1 MPYQIA
7 SPNEYLVVTGF
18 GINQFRICKK
28 QFVLP
33 GLQSC
38 TRFDV
43 TPMTFA
49 LDLKVM
55 SAEKLPFV
63 LPAVYTIGV
72 NKDDPK
78 SLETYAKN
86 FVNTD
91 GEQAI
96 DMKVRNVVLG
106 IIEGETRVVIST
118 LSIEELFKSR
128 KAFLDTVVPLIQ
140 GELTPLGLKLYNM
153 NLKELQDTQDTAYF
167 KQLMQKTYEN
177 AVNQARIDVAEAK
190 MRGEIGEKERKAKGI
205 QEVARIEADQ
215 IAFENQRRTAIAESN
230 TLLEIKQTEFAQRVR
245 LTKIET
251 NQNAQMKEAELNAEL
266 EKKRAMLNV
275 EKIRASE
282 LAGTTVEAE
291 KIKAIA
297 DARAYETAK
306 ATDMKQYEIE
316 KQAEGLKKLYL
327 AQAGGIKAIVDAFGN
342 PALALQFLMMEKGI
356 LQQLAQEN
364 AKAIQGLQPR
374 ITVWTT
380 GGDAG
385 ATDPG
390 KSVRDI
396 FQTLPPLL
404 GTIKD
409 QTGSKPSKSLRQ

>member
-1 MPYQIA
+1 MNY
-7 SPNEYLVVTGF
+7 S
-18 GINQFRICKK
+18 
-28 QFVLP
+28 
-33 GLQSC
+33 
-38 TRFDV
+38 
-43 TPMTFA
+43 

-72 NKDDPK
+72 NKDDEK
-78 SLETYAKN
+78 SLHIYCRN

-91 GEQAI
+91 SESQI
-96 DMKVRNVVLG
+96 DSKVRNVVMG

-140 GELTPLGLKLYNM
+140 GELAPLGLKLYNM
-153 NLKELQDTQDTAYF
+153 NLKELQDTPDTAYF

-190 MRGEIGEKERKAKGI
+190 MRGEIGEKERTAKTA
-205 QEVARIEADQ
+205 QEIARLDADQ
-215 IAFENQRRTAIAESN
+215 IAFENHRRMAIAESN
-230 TLLEIKQTEFAQRVR
+230 TQREIKETEYNQRVR

-251 NQNAQMKEAELNAEL
+251 EQAAQMKEAELNAEL

-275 EKIRASE
+275 EKIRAAE
-282 LAGTTVEAE
+282 LARTTVEAE

-297 DARAYETAK
+297 DARAYEVGK
-306 ATDMKQYEIE
+306 ASDMKQYEVE

-327 AQAGGIKAIVDAFGN
+327 AQSEGIDTIVQAFKDPSLG
-342 PALALQFLMMEKGI
+342 LQFLMMEKGVFRE
-356 LQQLAQEN
+356 LAQEN
-364 AKAIQGLQPR
+364 AKAIQGLQPN
-374 ITVWTT
+374 ITVWNT
-380 GGDAG
+380 GDGG
-385 ATDPG
+385 SSDPG
-390 KSVRDI
+390 KAIRDI
-396 FQTLPPLL
+396 FQVLPPLL

-409 QTGSKPSKSLRQ
+409 QTGISPPAWLAQMGNTEGKPSRK